1 MVNTPQHNSD
11 NQSSAALEQRTR
23 DVFDQ
28 HTASL
33 DAHTLSR
40 LNQARQ
46 AALDIARKQKTAAMP
61 RWLMPAGSI
70 AAMAL
75 VAMIAFHFN
84 GGAGSSVPAVSPMED
99 MEIIASSD
107 DIDLLQDVDFYDSL
121 DNIDANENGAG

>member
-1 MVNTPQHNSD
+1 VNTSD
-11 NQSSAALEQRTR
+11 KENQSDAVLEQRTR

-46 AALDIARKQKTAAMP
+46 IALNVVRKDKSAAMP
-61 RWLMPAGSI
+61 RWLMPAGSV
-70 AAMAL
+70 AALAL
-75 VAMIAFHFN
+75 VATMTFHFSRSTGVN
-84 GGAGSSVPAVSPMED
+84 PAPTLSPLED
-99 MEIIASSD
+99 MEIIASNE

-121 DNIDANENGAG
+121 DSVDAGENGAG